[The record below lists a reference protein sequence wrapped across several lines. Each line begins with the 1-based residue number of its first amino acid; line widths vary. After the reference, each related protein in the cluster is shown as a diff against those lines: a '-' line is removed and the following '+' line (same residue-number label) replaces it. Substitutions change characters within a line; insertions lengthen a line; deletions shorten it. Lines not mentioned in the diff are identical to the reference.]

1 MKLVIYNYIL
11 KQEESSLLYQFLMA
25 QKKEPRRGDWYS
37 EVQNILKEFNI
48 TMSEKQI
55 EETKTNSFKGIVKQK
70 AFLAGINYL
79 QAKQNSCEK
88 GSLIKYDTLE
98 LQDYL
103 KSCANLS
110 LEDQPLIFSYR
121 CEMNILK

>member
-1 MKLVIYNYIL
+1 MIL
-11 KQEESSLLYQFLMA
+11 WQVKCLQ
-25 QKKEPRRGDWYS
+25 
-37 EVQNILKEFNI
+37 
-48 TMSEKQI
+48 
-55 EETKTNSFKGIVKQK
+55 TNSFKGIVKQK

-79 QAKQNSCEK
+79 LAKQNNCEK

-110 LEDQPLIFSYR
+110 LEDQQLISVTDV
-121 CEMNILK
+121 K

>member
-1 MKLVIYNYIL
+1 
-11 KQEESSLLYQFLMA
+11 
-25 QKKEPRRGDWYS
+25 
-37 EVQNILKEFNI
+37 
-48 TMSEKQI
+48 MSEKQI

-79 QAKQNSCEK
+79 QAKQNRCEK

-110 LEDQPLIFSYR
+110 LEDQQLSFSYR